1 MEQSDQSACCKYILG
16 SLLNHPVGFASK
28 HAFSAPPFFDLR
40 VSTKE
45 AFDLNALTMAFCI
58 NTALIPIDFRSFMR
72 ILLSSSSAPI
82 KSASSSPFVSS
93 PHLLSNFEVTV
104 QKSLLRHFLDWWP
117 PHPPM
122 VDKLLKNYYI
132 FHKKVVIKSESNN
145 FSISSPRIGKK
156 VHMQY
161 ININIF
167 TWFWQTMSDVQKKFF
182 KVSQSGNFRRCEKI
196 WFF

>member
-16 SLLNHPVGFASK
+16 SLLNHPVGFASIR
-28 HAFSAPPFFDLR
+28 AFTAQPF
-40 VSTKE
+40 
-45 AFDLNALTMAFCI
+45 
-58 NTALIPIDFRSFMR
+58 LISGFRPMR
-72 ILLSSSSAPI
+72 P
-82 KSASSSPFVSS
+82 SSSPFVSS

-145 FSISSPRIGKK
+145 FRISSPRIGKK

-182 KVSQSGNFRRCEKI
+182 KVSQSGIFRRCEKI
-196 WFF
+196 WFFRVQDREEMTIKFCP